1 MKGEEKKTLNRDE
14 ALVRVLERFAK
25 QMDAIEMRLNDI
37 EKLQRNI
44 FASTESFSP
53 LQDSSN
59 RNLSE
64 MKSAILRYHS
74 EMGQIVSAQDHMAKN
89 MDIMT
94 GRQEASATRQ
104 AELLREQESLNNHL
118 INLSD
123 RFEVQE
129 KTAGE
134 HYGFSLKQEQ
144 RTSELLDEFGQNLS
158 RLHGDTEKLFIKEQQ
173 ELQNR
178 IQDFR
183 LEATRKMLAFDGI
196 EEVLAV
202 LLHRTE
208 PPEPKPPIWP
218 VRVAR
223 KFKSFLR
230 LTFTRAKGKRN
241 KLKTEAEHRK
251 AGKELP
257 QDTHI
262 RDIDIG
268 EMDPEKLERLYEK
281 GYERVERVESVDSAV
296 EVVDEPLIEEERID
310 EEVKLD

>member
-1 MKGEEKKTLNRDE
+1 MKSEEKKTLNRDE
-14 ALVRVLERFAK
+14 ALVMVLERFSK
-25 QMDAIEMRLNDI
+25 QIDAIEMRLNDI

-44 FASTESFSP
+44 FSSTEMFSP
-53 LQDSSN
+53 QQDNANKS
-59 RNLSE
+59 LLE
-64 MKSAILRYHS
+64 MKKAILRYHS
-74 EMGQIVSAQDHMAKN
+74 EMGHIVSAQDNMAKN
-89 MDIMT
+89 MEVMT
-94 GRQEASATRQ
+94 GRQEAAATRQ
-104 AELLREQESLNNHL
+104 ADVLREQETLNNHL
-118 INLSD
+118 INLAD

-129 KTAGE
+129 KTTGE

-144 RTSELLDEFGQNLS
+144 RTTELLDEFGQNLS
-158 RLHGDTEKLFIKEQQ
+158 RLHGETEKLFLKEQQ

-230 LTFTRAKGKRN
+230 LTFTRVKGKRN

-262 RDIDIG
+262 KDIDIG
-268 EMDPEKLERLYEK
+268 ELDPEKLERLYEK
-281 GYERVERVESVDSAV
+281 GYEKVDSS
-296 EVVDEPLIEEERID
+296 EDEL
-310 EEVKLD
+310 K

>member
-1 MKGEEKKTLNRDE
+1 MNKEEKKTLNRDE
-14 ALVRVLERFAK
+14 ALIMVLERFAK
-25 QMDAIEMRLNDI
+25 QMDAIEFRLNDI

-59 RNLSE
+59 KNLSE
-64 MKSAILRYHS
+64 MKKAILRYHS
-74 EMGQIVSAQDHMAKN
+74 EMGHIVSAQDNMAKN
-89 MDIMT
+89 MEVMT
-94 GRQEASATRQ
+94 GRQEAAATRQ
-104 AELLREQESLNNHL
+104 ADVLREQESLNNHL
-118 INLSD
+118 INLAD

-134 HYGFSLKQEQ
+134 HYGFSLKQEE
-144 RTSELLDEFGQNLS
+144 RIAGLLEEFGQNITG
-158 RLHGDTEKLFIKEQQ
+158 LHGETEKLFIKEQQ

-218 VRVAR
+218 VRAAR

-230 LTFTRAKGKRN
+230 LTLTRAKGKRN

-251 AGKELP
+251 AGVELP
-257 QDTHI
+257 QEDTPI
-262 RDIDIG
+262 RSIDIG
-268 EMDPEKLERLYEK
+268 ELDPEKLERLYEK
-281 GYERVERVESVDSAV
+281 GYEKVDSS
-296 EVVDEPLIEEERID
+296 EDGL
-310 EEVKLD
+310 K